1 MSTQGDALE
10 RDSAH
15 NTGVDPRSFVES
27 ATGAATDA
35 AVRLSDVAQAAGR
48 QAKDAASG
56 IAAEANQ
63 NVKGLLNNQL
73 AAGADLAG
81 HLAEAVRVAA
91 DNLKSNAPQLAG
103 MVRTAANTMDEF
115 SGTMRDRSVE
125 DLYQAASQFTRR
137 QPAAVFGAAA
147 LAGFFLFRVLKAGGD
162 RDQNHGQHQDH
173 DRSQDHGQSVGAR
186 HGA

>member
-1 MSTQGDALE
+1 MSTQDALE

-15 NTGVDPRSFVES
+15 ND
-27 ATGAATDA
+27 TGADPTTFLQSAGSAASDA
-35 AVRLSDVAQAAGR
+35 AVRLSDAAQAAGR

-56 IAAEANQ
+56 LAAEANQ
-63 NVKGLLNNQL
+63 NVKGLLNDQI
-73 AAGADLAG
+73 ATGADLAG
-81 HLAEAVRVAA
+81 HLAKAARVAA
-91 DNLKSNAPQLAG
+91 DDLVPNAPKLAG

-125 DLYQAASQFTRR
+125 DLFHSASDFTRR

-147 LAGFFLFRVLKAGGD
+147 LAGFFLFRILKVSG
-162 RDQNHGQHQDH
+162 DH
-173 DRSQDHGQSVGAR
+173 DDPSRGAR